1 MSYRHVVTV
10 EVELWTESCFGCT
23 AAGDVEVDDTVK
35 EDLQVTV
42 SNITS
47 TLSLSNGLDMSNHNT
62 EVTVLAGFQIIYVI
76 VVIKKIVQSIY
87 DI

>member
-1 MSYRHVVTV
+1 
-10 EVELWTESCFGCT
+10 
-23 AAGDVEVDDTVK
+23 
-35 EDLQVTV
+35 
-42 SNITS
+42 
-47 TLSLSNGLDMSNHNT
+47 MSNHNT